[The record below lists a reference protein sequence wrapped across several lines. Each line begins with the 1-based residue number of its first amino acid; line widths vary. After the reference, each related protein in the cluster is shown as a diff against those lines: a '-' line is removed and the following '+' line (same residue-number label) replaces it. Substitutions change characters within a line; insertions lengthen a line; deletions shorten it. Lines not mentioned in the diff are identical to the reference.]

1 MMTVHASSLKNHQQ
15 DLNIIGN
22 ETDINESRHHL
33 KMEFE
38 MKDLGKTKFCLG
50 LQLEHLPTGIFVYQ
64 AAYVEKI
71 LKKFN
76 MDKSYPTK
84 TPMVVRSLDV
94 EKDPF
99 RPREEGEEV
108 LGQHVPY
115 LSAIGA
121 LMYLANNTQPDIEF
135 TVNLLQDI
143 VLLLPN
149 VIG

>member
-1 MMTVHASSLKNHQQ
+1 
-15 DLNIIGN
+15 
-22 ETDINESRHHL
+22 
-33 KMEFE
+33 MEFE
-38 MKDLGKTKFCLG
+38 IKDLGKTKFCLG

-64 AAYVEKI
+64 ATYVEKI

-108 LGQHVPY
+108 LGPHVPY
-115 LSAIGA
+115 LSATGA
-121 LMYLANNTQPDIEF
+121 LRLTSPSCGGGVQTLTWRAGVRGGARWGRGGRARGRADAAGHAAE
-135 TVNLLQDI
+135 VSLRRNL
-143 VLLLPN
+143 
-149 VIG
+149 G